1 MFYVYWYMPWH
12 EKPVHDC
19 CGRPFD
25 NSCSHEC
32 VYKVRVVIIFMYPPM
47 CPSPAPLSP
56 PARLQCKED
65 CYRCP
70 EDCEKCCPG
79 CMGGT
84 EPLSVRARHPE
95 WNKAHMAMP
104 PCGEP
109 ATKQPSLQLT
119 ERPFSW
125 GVPPMAP
132 TPPGSD
138 FVPPPKL
145 TGVSPLSPGAAVYG
159 GPTIGG
165 PTMGGPTIGGPTIG
179 GPSLAP
185 LAAAPPPKSAT
196 ASPKAAPKKQK
207 ASK

>member
-1 MFYVYWYMPWH
+1 M
-12 EKPVHDC
+12 
-19 CGRPFD
+19 
-25 NSCSHEC
+25 
-32 VYKVRVVIIFMYPPM
+32 
-47 CPSPAPLSP
+47 
-56 PARLQCKED
+56 QCKED

-109 ATKQPSLQLT
+109 ATTKQPSLQLS

-125 GVPPMAP
+125 GVPSMAP
-132 TPPGSD
+132 SPGSD

-145 TGVSPLSPGAAVYG
+145 MGVSPLSPGAAVYG

-185 LAAAPPPKSAT
+185 LAAAPPPKSAS
-196 ASPKAAPKKQK
+196 ASPKAAAKKQK

>member
-1 MFYVYWYMPWH
+1 
-12 EKPVHDC
+12 
-19 CGRPFD
+19 
-25 NSCSHEC
+25 
-32 VYKVRVVIIFMYPPM
+32 
-47 CPSPAPLSP
+47 
-56 PARLQCKED
+56 
-65 CYRCP
+65 
-70 EDCEKCCPG
+70 
-79 CMGGT
+79 MGGT
-84 EPLSVRARHPE
+84 EPLSIRARHPE

-132 TPPGSD
+132 SPGSD

-145 TGVSPLSPGAAVYG
+145 MGVSPLSPGAAVYG
-159 GPTIGG
+159 GPTI
-165 PTMGGPTIGGPTIG
+165 GGPTIGGPTIG

-196 ASPKAAPKKQK
+196 ASPKAAAKKQK